1 MSKDATFKLL
11 SAKVEAGLALGKPD
25 KAKETAS
32 FGSIR
37 AERSQGRVEGE
48 AMSANNRLPSEV
60 LAQLF
65 TEARTHNGWRD
76 REVPD
81 ALLREAVEISKWGP
95 TSANCSP
102 QRIVFVRSPE
112 AKARLA
118 PALAPGNLEKTMAA
132 PATAILAYDLAF
144 HEHLPRLFPA
154 ADARSWFVGNAPLIE
169 ETAFR
174 NATLQAAYLILAL
187 RALGLDTGPMSGF
200 DKAAVDA
207 EFFPGGGVKSN
218 FLLNIGYGEP
228 AKLYPRGPRLAFEE
242 MARIL

>member
-1 MSKDATFKLL
+1 
-11 SAKVEAGLALGKPD
+11 
-25 KAKETAS
+25 
-32 FGSIR
+32 
-37 AERSQGRVEGE
+37 
-48 AMSANNRLPSEV
+48 MSANNPLPREA

-65 TEARTHNGWRD
+65 TEARTHNSWSD

-81 ALLREAVEISKWGP
+81 ALLREAVDLSKWGP

-102 QRIVFVRSPE
+102 LRIVFVRSPG

-154 ADARSWFVGNAPLIE
+154 ADARSWFAGNAPLIE

-200 DKAAVDA
+200 DKSAVDA

-228 AKLYPRGPRLAFEE
+228 TKLYPRGPRLAFEE
-242 MARIL
+242 IARIL

>member
-1 MSKDATFKLL
+1 
-11 SAKVEAGLALGKPD
+11 
-25 KAKETAS
+25 
-32 FGSIR
+32 
-37 AERSQGRVEGE
+37 
-48 AMSANNRLPSEV
+48 MSANNRLPSEA

-65 TEARTHNGWRD
+65 TEARTHNSWSD

-81 ALLREAVEISKWGP
+81 ALLREAVDLSKWGP

-102 QRIVFVRSPE
+102 LRIVFVRSPG

-154 ADARSWFVGNAPLIE
+154 ADARSWFAGNAPLIE

-200 DKAAVDA
+200 DKSAVDA

-228 AKLYPRGPRLAFEE
+228 AKLYPRGPQLAFEE